1 MMLWLSL
8 LSGLK
13 GAFKALSD
21 WRLLLVVFLILTSF
35 FGYRKYSGLTQQ
47 IQHLTEQ
54 SVIKDEQNQKLT
66 KATAELTAAL
76 EASKKEAEIQRQT
89 KRLDQS
95 VVKKDNTNQ
104 KKIDKQTDSTQQKIE
119 SVAATDKPISDFMK
133 AALAGIKGEQQ

>member
-1 MMLWLSL
+1 MIWLSF
-8 LSGLK
+8 LSDFK

-21 WRLLLVVFLILTSF
+21 WRLLLAVFLILTSF
-35 FGYRKYSGLTQQ
+35 FGYRKYSGLNQQ
-47 IQHLTEQ
+47 IQQLTEQ

-66 KATAELTAAL
+66 KATTELTAAL

-104 KKIDKQTDSTQQKIE
+104 KKIETQTDATQQKIE

-133 AALAGIKGEQQ
+133 EALIGIKGNQK